1 MGAEQ
6 NKNKPGKNPQPI
18 RPTKFTPT
26 GALQQFEKQTEQQA
40 ETSTS
45 SVSLVKNSKGVN
57 IGVKVYDT
65 DPVVAKRVAEKLFDN
80 LDEKYSTKADSA

>member
-6 NKNKPGKNPQPI
+6 NKNKPGKNPQPV
-18 RPTKFTPT
+18 RP
-26 GALQQFEKQTEQQA
+26 ANFEKQTEQQA

-57 IGVKVYDT
+57 IGVKVYDQN
-65 DPVVAKRVAEKLFDN
+65 PVVAKQVAEKLFDN
-80 LDEKYSTKADSA
+80 LDEKYSTKVE